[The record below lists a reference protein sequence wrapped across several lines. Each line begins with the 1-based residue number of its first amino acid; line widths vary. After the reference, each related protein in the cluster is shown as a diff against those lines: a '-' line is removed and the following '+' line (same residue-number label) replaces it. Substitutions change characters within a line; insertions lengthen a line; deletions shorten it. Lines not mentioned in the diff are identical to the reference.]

1 MSIQLGS
8 CVVELAHL
16 AHLCRE
22 DAHAVLQL
30 YLLHVRDDPAFMTYQ
45 ELVDFELRN
54 LPWKA
59 DAHDS

>member
-1 MSIQLGS
+1 M
-8 CVVELAHL
+8 ELAHL